1 VTYVSI
7 DEGSLPDPRLMWQQQ
22 FYRSALPPWAVAY
35 DISDEEFVA
44 GTDSSSLQ
52 AETELIREVTS
63 LRPTVVTVSLGPIE
77 VANRISTPAF
87 AAALGRL
94 LAALRRDAVPTVLV
108 ANVIPIPI
116 PGRQQLVAAYNSA
129 IATVTKQD
137 GDVLVDVHAT
147 ILNPPS
153 GSPIVVF
160 REPSAG
166 PVAVF
171 ASEGLLPRGAA
182 LFAQAFERA
191 MKHQPDSR
199 P

>member
-1 VTYVSI
+1 MCQYSS
-7 DEGSLPDPRLMWQQQ
+7 ENG
-22 FYRSALPPWAVAY
+22 
-35 DISDEEFVA
+35 VA
-44 GTDSSSLQ
+44 GDWHL
-52 AETELIREVTS
+52 VH
-63 LRPTVVTVSLGPIE
+63 LGSRA
-77 VANRISTPAF
+77 VGG
-87 AAALGRL
+87 AALVMTE
-94 LAALRRDAVPTVLV
+94 AATGPKERTFIEKAR
-108 ANVIPIPI
+108 
-116 PGRQQLVAAYNSA
+116 RQQLVAAYNSA

-182 LFAQAFERA
+182 LFAQAFERS